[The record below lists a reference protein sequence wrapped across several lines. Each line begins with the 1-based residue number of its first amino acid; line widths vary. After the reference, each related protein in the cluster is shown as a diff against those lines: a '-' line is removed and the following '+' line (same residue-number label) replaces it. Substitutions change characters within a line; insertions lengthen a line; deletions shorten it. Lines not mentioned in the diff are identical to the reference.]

1 MSNFSELFVVAE
13 GATEQMFL
21 GRVLAPY
28 WAARGIFVRATQ
40 ISKKGQR
47 GGDVKFSRAQRDV
60 VNFLKQRRD
69 TLVATF
75 VDYYG
80 VKEWPGL
87 ESARKLSNPSPRQ
100 VADALNRASVSEI
113 LKMGSELGAE
123 ERYVPFVAV
132 HEFESLLFSDVD
144 ILASSIGIERDEI
157 QKVIDIAGSPED
169 INNSPSTAPSK
180 RLYDWTSGSYS
191 KVSSGVSIATKIGID
206 KMRSACPNFERWM
219 KSVELLCGVH

>member
-1 MSNFSELFVVAE
+1 MSRFTDLYIVAE

-21 GRVLAPY
+21 DRVLAPY
-28 WAARGIFVRATQ
+28 WASRGIFVKATQ
-40 ISKKGQR
+40 ISKKGQK

-60 VNFLKQRRD
+60 VNFLKQRSN

-87 ESARKLSNPSPRQ
+87 ESARGLNNPSPMQ
-100 VADALNRASVSEI
+100 LADTLNSASLAEI
-113 LKMGSELGAE
+113 VKIGHGLGAA
-123 ERYVPFVAV
+123 ERYIPFVAV

-144 ILASSIGIERDEI
+144 ILASAIDVDRDEI
-157 QKVIDIAGSPED
+157 QSVVDAAGSPEG

-180 RLYDWTSGSYS
+180 RLEAWTDGCYG
-191 KVSSGVSIATKIGID
+191 KVADGVTIAGNIGID

-219 KSVELLCGVH
+219 KSVESRCNK